1 MSNNNHDQHIVPLK
15 TYLLILAALITF
27 TLLSIAITQIDL
39 GPLAVAGAL
48 FFAVLK
54 STFIVV
60 YFMHLKFEHRMYALF
75 GGIVMFTFFIV
86 IILTFLDYMFQ

>member
-1 MSNNNHDQHIVPLK
+1 MSNDHDQHIVPLK
-15 TYLLILAALITF
+15 TYLFILLALITF
-27 TLLSIAITQIDL
+27 TLLSIAITKIDL

-54 STFIVV
+54 STLIVV
-60 YFMHLKFEHRMYALF
+60 YFMHLKFEHRMYAIF
-75 GGIVMFTFFIV
+75 GSIVMFTFFIV

>member
-1 MSNNNHDQHIVPLK
+1 MEKDHNQHIVPLK
-15 TYLLILAALITF
+15 TYLIILLALLAFTF
-27 TLLSIAITQIDL
+27 LSIAITRVDL

-54 STFIVV
+54 TSLIVV
-60 YFMHLKFEHRMYALF
+60 YFMHLKFEHRMYAIF

-86 IILTFLDYMFQ
+86 IVLTFLDYMFQ